1 MEVKPMGE
9 MLNLAIGQGLGY
21 ALFVWL
27 LMYVLKTQEK
37 RDAKQEE
44 REKNYQDIITKMS
57 DKLIIVEDIKKDVGD
72 VKDYIIKNKNFI

>member
-1 MEVKPMGE
+1 MGE

-44 REKNYQDIITKMS
+44 REKNYQDLLHKLTEKFSIIENIQ
-57 DKLIIVEDIKKDVGD
+57 DD
-72 VKDYIIKNKNFI
+72 VKEIKTKLN